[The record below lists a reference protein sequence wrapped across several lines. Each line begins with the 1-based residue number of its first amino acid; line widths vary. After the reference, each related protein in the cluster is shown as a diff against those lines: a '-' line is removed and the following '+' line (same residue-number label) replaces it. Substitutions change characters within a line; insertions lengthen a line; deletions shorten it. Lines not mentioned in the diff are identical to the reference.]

1 MARGKSR
8 NLYFKLFLIYA
19 DGAFES
25 LISNGAFFAFSN
37 FLGFLLD
44 ASLFTALVLGQI
56 LVSSSIRNMK

>member
-8 NLYFKLFLIYA
+8 NLYFKLLIYA

-25 LISNGAFFAFSN
+25 LISNGAFFAFGN